1 MHLLSPAVHYLLV
14 GLAGVEFG
22 DHQRYAL
29 KWATMICLVMLAAA
43 LAFGCSPGRQRRLS
57 RRALEIGVSMA
68 LRIAYV
74 TSGMGHTGTAICQA
88 LHRAG
93 HRVGGRLRAEIVPQG
108 SLAEGAEG
116 AGL

>member
-1 MHLLSPAVHYLLV
+1 
-14 GLAGVEFG
+14 
-22 DHQRYAL
+22 
-29 KWATMICLVMLAAA
+29 
-43 LAFGCSPGRQRRLS
+43 
-57 RRALEIGVSMA
+57 MA

-93 HRVGGRLRAEIVPQG
+93 HRVVAGCGRNRPAG

>member
-1 MHLLSPAVHYLLV
+1 
-14 GLAGVEFG
+14 
-22 DHQRYAL
+22 
-29 KWATMICLVMLAAA
+29 
-43 LAFGCSPGRQRRLS
+43 
-57 RRALEIGVSMA
+57 MA

-93 HRVGGRLRAEIVPQG
+93 HRVVVAAVEIVPG